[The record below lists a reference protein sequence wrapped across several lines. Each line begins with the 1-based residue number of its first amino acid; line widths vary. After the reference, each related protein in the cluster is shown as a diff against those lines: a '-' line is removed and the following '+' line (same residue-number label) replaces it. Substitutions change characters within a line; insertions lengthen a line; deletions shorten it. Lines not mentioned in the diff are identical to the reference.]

1 MSKKIEAVGSFLI
14 VTDTVSGVRSPQP
27 MPLKDMGWND
37 LALEESTPRIVFE
50 TNMFLSDST
59 EYELYPPFLLSD
71 AVDLNGDAFTK
82 SSFRDFCTSN
92 MGKSSGGSA
101 SIPTNDIFNG
111 GFYDYNDLATTASPI
126 TVTTATHTLLTNDG
140 AGAFT
145 NKTYKPTGDTDV
157 WDVSINSFDWSEL
170 KLGDMIDLR
179 LDFDLT
185 TTSTNTEIE
194 VDLHLGTG
202 AGAYKIPFISEL
214 NFKAKGTYKVNRFNG
229 IYLGDA
235 NTLDN
240 GGQFKIMADKNCT
253 VVVNGWYCK
262 IIKRG

>member
-1 MSKKIEAVGSFLI
+1 MAKKIYISGSSLVI
-14 VTDTVSGVRSPQP
+14 IDTISSIIDLDKSAKNIYFDNSALKRGSILFTTNEDGVI
-27 MPLKDMGWND
+27 ND
-37 LALEESTPRIVFE
+37 GIEF
-50 TNMFLSDST
+50 SDS
-59 EYELYPPFLLSD
+59 LD
-71 AVDLNGDAFTK
+71 ANDVAFTEV
-82 SSFRDFCTSN
+82 SFRSFAHLN
-92 MGKSSGGSA
+92 LGKSSGGSA

-140 AGAFT
+140 AGALT

-179 LDFDLT
+179 LDFDLI

-214 NFKAKGTYKVNRFNG
+214 KFKAKGTYKVNRFNG

-262 IIKRG
+262 IIKIG